1 MNRWALLLQAVVIM
15 ISAAGQTALRAASP
29 ELPRLRAAALP
40 RYPAI
45 AEAAHITGK
54 IVVQVTVKNG
64 RVVKADVQ
72 SGKPYLNQPT
82 VANLKTWLFD
92 TRVNTIFSVTYSYE
106 ISGSETTEPTNAKVE
121 MLPSLDVT
129 VTARPVKPTCSD
141 CR

>member
-1 MNRWALLLQAVVIM
+1 M
-15 ISAAGQTALRAASP
+15 ISAAGQTALRAAGP

-45 AEAAHITGK
+45 AETAHITGK

-64 RVVKADVQ
+64 RVVKAEVQ

-92 TRVNTIFSVTYSYE
+92 TRVNTIFSVTYTYE
-106 ISGSETTEPTNAKVE
+106 ISGSETTELTNAKVE